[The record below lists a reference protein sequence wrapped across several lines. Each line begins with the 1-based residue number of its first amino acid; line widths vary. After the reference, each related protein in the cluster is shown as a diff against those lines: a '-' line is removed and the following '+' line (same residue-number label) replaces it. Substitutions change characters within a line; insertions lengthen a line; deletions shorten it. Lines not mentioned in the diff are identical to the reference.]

1 MVIASPPIPAA
12 HARAPKRWWLRKRMW
27 LPFAA
32 LTALILLLFDHSP
45 TVPAAAPLSAVQVKA
60 AKRAF
65 DRTRSIAGRDT
76 AVPLSMSWEELS
88 AATSLGGRAA
98 RVDRISISPVEDAV
112 ALKASIPFAMAW
124 INLEAAVEP
133 TVEQAAGFPSFTAR
147 IGRLTFPHWT
157 NRPLLWL
164 AEKFLGWRGASIPPI
179 RSIMSGLKISEEG
192 VTARIKLPSSAHISA
207 AIQKLEADPLNP
219 AEVASQYC
227 KLAVV
232 AASGA
237 PLDVATILRLSFADL
252 KNPTPA
258 QNRATLIAVAMVVDT
273 RKLGD
278 LAGDARARTE
288 GCKRTANGITL
299 AGRADLAKH
308 WAVSAALTAALGSD
322 VSAAM
327 GQWKEISDS
336 APQGSGF
343 SFIDLAAD
351 RSGVFYATR
360 ASAPETAEETA
371 RLLANAT
378 PEMLLPRTALSFVEG
393 LSEQAF
399 RARFG
404 STDARAYQAATRQID
419 AILAQSQ

>member
-1 MVIASPPIPAA
+1 MVIAPPPPHAAPA
-12 HARAPKRWWLRKRMW
+12 HMRKRWWARKRASM
-27 LPFAA
+27 PFAA
-32 LTALILLLFDHSP
+32 LIALILLLFDISP
-45 TVPAAAPLSAVQVKA
+45 NVPAAAPLSGVQVKA

-65 DRTRSIAGRDT
+65 DRTRSIAGRDE

-98 RVDRISISPVEDAV
+98 RVDRVSISPVEGAV
-112 ALKASIPFAMAW
+112 ELKASVPLAMVW
-124 INLEAAVEP
+124 INLEATVEP
-133 TVEQAAGFPSFTAR
+133 TAEQWASFPSFTAR
-147 IGRLTFPHWT
+147 IGRLPMPRWT

-164 AEKFLGWRGASIPPI
+164 AEKLLAWRGATIPPI
-179 RSIMSGLKISEEG
+179 RSIVSGLTISEQG
-192 VTARIKLPSSAHISA
+192 VTARVKLPSSAHISA
-207 AIQKLEADPLNP
+207 ALQKLEADPLNS
-219 AEVASQYC
+219 ADVATYYC
-227 KLAVV
+227 KLATV

-237 PLDVATILRLSFADL
+237 PLDVPTILRLTFADL
-252 KNPTPA
+252 KDPTPA
-258 QNRATLIAVAMVVDT
+258 QNRAALIAIAMVVDT

-288 GCKRTANGITL
+288 GCKRPAIGITL

-327 GQWKEISDS
+327 GQWKEVSDS

-343 SFIDLAAD
+343 SFVDLAAD

-360 ASAPETAEETA
+360 ASAPETADETA

-378 PEMLLPRTALSFVEG
+378 PEMLLPRAALSFVEG

-404 STDARAYQAATRQID
+404 NTDARAYQAATRQID